1 MLIRRSG
8 DVMRRWAQMWEEHL
22 TMWSQHIVQT
32 TYVGLME
39 PAKDPQAKLSIFN
52 KVF

>member
-8 DVMRRWAQMWEEHL
+8 DVMRRRAQMWEEHL

-32 TYVGLME
+32 TYVGLVE
-39 PAKDPQAKLSIFN
+39 PAKNPQAKFSIFN
-52 KVF
+52 KIF